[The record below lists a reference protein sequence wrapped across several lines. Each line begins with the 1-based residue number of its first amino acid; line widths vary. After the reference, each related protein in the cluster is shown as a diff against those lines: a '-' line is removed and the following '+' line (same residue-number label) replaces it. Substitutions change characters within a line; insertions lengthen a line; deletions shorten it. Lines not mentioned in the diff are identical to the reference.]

1 VLDDNEL
8 MAAALEQARLA
19 ATMDEVPVG
28 CVIARGGEIISATH
42 NRRMLDGDP
51 VAHAEILAIRQAA
64 ERIGD
69 WRLEGCTM
77 AVTLEPCCMCAGAIV
92 LSRIERLIY
101 GADDPKAGA
110 VKTLYEICSDPRL
123 NHRAE
128 VISGVMSTECGEILT
143 KFFRTKRQQHQQDR
157 Q

>member
-1 VLDDNEL
+1 MLDDNEL